1 MKPPKTRAGPGK
13 DRIPWQTRPRESHPA
28 GICLRTESV
37 TIVET
42 KALEATQVAHSVWT
56 TVAYVQMVVAHL
68 IEPGEGVVFAL
79 LGCSPPVEE
88 HSSILAG
95 WVSEWHPLPGPYLLG
110 AQLGL
115 HCAVALTS
123 VTG

>member
-1 MKPPKTRAGPGK
+1 M
-13 DRIPWQTRPRESHPA
+13 
-28 GICLRTESV
+28 
-37 TIVET
+37 
-42 KALEATQVAHSVWT
+42 AHSVWT

-79 LGCSPPVEE
+79 LSCSSPVEE
-88 HSSILAG
+88 HGSILAG
-95 WVSEWHPLPGPYLLG
+95 WVSEWHPLPGPDLLG

-115 HCAVALTS
+115 HCAVALPS